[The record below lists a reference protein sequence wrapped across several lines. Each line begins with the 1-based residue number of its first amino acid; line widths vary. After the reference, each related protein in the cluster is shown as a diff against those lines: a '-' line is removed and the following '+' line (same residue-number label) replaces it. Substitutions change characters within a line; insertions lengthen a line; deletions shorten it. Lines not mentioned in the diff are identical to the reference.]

1 MDYTDKNRLRD
12 IAEETKKNAY
22 EKYLPQYQNFYEHFL
37 YPAMIKEAEKGR
49 FCIGLEMTDETVWY
63 QFAYEWTRGNI
74 PKNDFSKDHLKKFL
88 NDKGYSLE
96 VVSVDHKT
104 AYINISW

>member
-1 MDYTDKNRLRD
+1 MEYTDINRLRD
-12 IAEETKKNAY
+12 IVEEAKKNAY
-22 EKYLPQYQNFYEHFL
+22 EKYLPQYEDFYEHFL
-37 YPAMIKEAEKGR
+37 YPAMIKEAKKGR
-49 FCIGLEMTDETVWY
+49 SYIGLEMTDETVWY

-96 VVSVDHKT
+96 VAPVDRKT
-104 AYINISW
+104 AYVDISW